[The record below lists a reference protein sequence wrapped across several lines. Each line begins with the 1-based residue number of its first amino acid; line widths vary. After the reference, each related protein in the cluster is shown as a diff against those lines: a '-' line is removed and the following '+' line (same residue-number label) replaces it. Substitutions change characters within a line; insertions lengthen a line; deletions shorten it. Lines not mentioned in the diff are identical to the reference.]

1 MKSFKLL
8 LVAALLAAACTPKAQ
23 IDLSIAEAPGRN
35 VEVRLLDVNVWKV
48 LDTVKTGADGTLRY
62 AVEIEEGKPEFVY
75 LFSEGTKL
83 ASLLLHKGDRV
94 RVQADTLGTYTVEG
108 SDDSALLQQT
118 ELAFAGFAAE
128 MARLDAEGGRS
139 REMAAEFVRHY
150 REDVSFVMGHPKSLV
165 CIPVLYESLNEYTPV
180 FSQLTDALLF
190 RRTLDS
196 LKTVYPESAYVKALE
211 KETVRR
217 EEAMNLRGRLNSARE
232 TAYPEIILPGMDG
245 KNVALSE
252 VPAKAVI
259 LYFWSPAVAE
269 QKMFNQDVLKP
280 LYEKYSPKG
289 LEIYAVAVA
298 ADKTD
303 WAAVVNS
310 QKLPWINVYDRT
322 GTSLVN
328 YNLASVPASFLIS
341 EGNLNTISGEAGLR
355 RELDRLLK

>member
-1 MKSFKLL
+1 MKSSKLL
-8 LVAALLAAACTPKAQ
+8 LAAALLAAACTPKAK
-23 IDLSIAEAPGRN
+23 IDLTVADAPGRN
-35 VEVRLLDVNVWKV
+35 VEVRLLDVNTWKV
-48 LDTVKTGADGTLRY
+48 LDTVKTGADGSLRY
-62 AVEIEEGKPEFVY
+62 AVKVEEGRPEFVY
-75 LFSEGTKL
+75 LFSEGQKL

-94 RVQADTLGTYTVEG
+94 RVQADTLGSYSVEG
-108 SDDSALLQQT
+108 SEDSALLQQA
-118 ELAFAGFAAE
+118 EEAFAGFAAE

-150 REDVSFVMGHPKSLV
+150 REDVAFVMGHSKSLV

-180 FSQLTDALLF
+180 FGQTTDALLF

-217 EEAMNLRGRLNSARE
+217 EDLMNFQRKLAGAAE
-232 TAYPEIILPGMDG
+232 MAYPEIILPGMDG
-245 KNVALSE
+245 KDVALSG
-252 VPAKAVI
+252 VPAKAI
-259 LYFWSPAVAE
+259 LLYFWTPSDAQ

-280 LYEKYSPKG
+280 LYEKYSSRG
-289 LEIYAVAVA
+289 FEIYSVAVA
-298 ADKTD
+298 AEKTD

-322 GTSLVN
+322 GASLAN
-328 YNLASVPASFLIS
+328 YNLAALPSSFLIS
-341 EGNLNTISGEAGLR
+341 EGKLGTISGEAGLR

>member
-1 MKSFKLL
+1 MKSSKLL
-8 LVAALLAAACTPKAQ
+8 LAAALLAAACTPKAK
-23 IDLSIAEAPGRN
+23 IDLTVADAPGRS

-62 AVEIEEGKPEFVY
+62 AVEVEEGKPEFVY

-94 RVQADTLGTYTVEG
+94 RVQADTLGTYTLEG
-108 SDDSALLQQT
+108 SDDSVLLQQT
-118 ELAFAGFAAE
+118 EQAFAGFAAE

-217 EEAMNLRGRLNSARE
+217 EEAMNFRNRLNGATE
-232 TAYPEIILPGMDG
+232 MAYPEIILPGMDG

-259 LYFWSPAVAE
+259 LYFWSPSVAE

>member
-8 LVAALLAAACTPKAQ
+8 LAAVLLAAACTPKAK
-23 IDLSIAEAPGRN
+23 IDLTVADAPGRN

-48 LDTVKTGADGTLRY
+48 LDTVKTGADGTLHY
-62 AVEIEEGKPEFVY
+62 AVEVKEGKPEFVY

-94 RVQADTLGTYTVEG
+94 RVQADTLGSYTVEG

-118 ELAFAGFAAE
+118 EQAFAAFASE

-150 REDVSFVMGHPKSLV
+150 REDVTFLMTNPKSLV

-180 FSQLTDALLF
+180 FSQYTDALLF

-217 EEAMNLRGRLNSARE
+217 EDAMNLRNRLSGASE
-232 TAYPEIILPGMDG
+232 MAYPEIVLPGMDG
-245 KNVALSE
+245 KDVALSE
-252 VPAKAVI
+252 VPAKAII

-269 QKMFNQDVLKP
+269 QKMFNQDILKP

-289 LEIYAVAVA
+289 LEIYAVGLGIE
-298 ADKTD
+298 KTD

-328 YNLASVPASFLIS
+328 YNLAAVPGSFLIS
-341 EGNLNTISGEAGLR
+341 EGNLKTIDGEANLR